1 MVEEAIVVVTDKAPL
16 TRKVES
22 KVDEAFT
29 KIPAVVEVGV
39 RALANRVSHA
49 PGVPEDPQAAPEPA
63 TRPMVLT
70 CRHWVEPVMPDN
82 VRLPLTRK
90 VESKVDEAFTKIPA
104 VVEVG
109 VRALANRVSHA
120 PGVPEDPQAAP
131 EPATRPMVL
140 TCRHWVEPVMPD
152 NVRLPLTRKVESK
165 VDEAFT
171 KIPARVEVGVRAL
184 EIVLE
189 DSHGLPQLPVPQAEP
204 APATR
209 PLVSTCRHCAE
220 PVIEPKT

>member
-1 MVEEAIVVVTDKAPL
+1 MKRSQKYRLWWKSGSGRWQTGFP
-16 TRKVES
+16 
-22 KVDEAFT
+22 
-29 KIPAVVEVGV
+29 PA
-39 RALANRVSHA
+39 RVF
-49 PGVPEDPQAAPEPA
+49 PKNPKAAPEPA

-140 TCRHWVEPVMPD
+140 TCRH
-152 NVRLPLTRKVESK
+152 
-165 VDEAFT
+165 
-171 KIPARVEVGVRAL
+171 
-184 EIVLE
+184 
-189 DSHGLPQLPVPQAEP
+189 
-204 APATR
+204 
-209 PLVSTCRHCAE
+209 CAE
-220 PVIEPKT
+220 PVIEPKVRLSRTLISPVLTELEAMTVVEALLPTVRISNLPSCAER